1 MSSLINKLNFTFC
14 NKLPVVIDEAI
25 DINLLMYASETRS
38 GYASETRSGYRKD
51 NNET

>member
-14 NKLPVVIDEAI
+14 NKLPLVIDEKI

-38 GYASETRSGYRKD
+38 GYRKD

>member
-1 MSSLINKLNFTFC
+1 MLFLINKLYFTFC
-14 NKLPVVIDEAI
+14 NKLPLVIDETI

-38 GYASETRSGYRKD
+38 GYRKD